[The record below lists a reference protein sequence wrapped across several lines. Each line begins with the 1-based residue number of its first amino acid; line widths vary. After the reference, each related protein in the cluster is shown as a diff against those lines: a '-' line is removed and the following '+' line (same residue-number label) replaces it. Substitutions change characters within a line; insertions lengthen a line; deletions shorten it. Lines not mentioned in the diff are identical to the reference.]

1 MSERN
6 DKPARPATTD
16 LGRRAA
22 LRRFGA
28 CAAYT
33 APAMTV
39 LLASR
44 QGHAMG
50 SKHSKKSGGSGGGFS
65 S

>member
-1 MSERN
+1 MTERN
-6 DKPARPATTD
+6 DKPAKPASEN
-16 LGRRAA
+16 LGRRET
-22 LRRFGA
+22 LRRFGGY
-28 CAAYT
+28 AAYT

-50 SKHSKKSGGSGGGFS
+50 SKHSKKGGGGGGFS